1 MLAADLHDTAYSV
14 LRPPKTTAT
23 RMARVAR
30 TSEAF
35 GMSETPV
42 GEAGRGDQRVRDGD
56 CPPVGVTHSA
66 ASHTHDIEQGHRK
79 HAGTVPA
86 RYKYLRPI

>member
-1 MLAADLHDTAYSV
+1 MLAADLQETAYSV

-23 RMARVAR
+23 RMARVDR
-30 TSEAF
+30 TSEVF
-35 GMSETPV
+35 CMSETPV
-42 GEAGRGDQRVRDGD
+42 GEAGGGDQRVRDGER
-56 CPPVGVTHSA
+56 PPVSVTHSA
-66 ASHTHDIEQGHRK
+66 ASHTHHIEQGHRK